1 MEIAP
6 AHKYPRWVI
15 PTEHLT
21 QKVDLPEIVYRDYA
35 VTGNGG
41 LSVLLMDEK
50 APGTV
55 KCWLNGSS
63 VVHKGKRW
71 LAYRIEMKKWFMWSR
86 ICLVELDEKW
96 TPIPG
101 TNKLLPLHTRFGGW
115 GAEDPRLFV
124 FQNKLHIA
132 YGDGFRMLLAELT
145 DSGEIV
151 KSKYVPTNEEVPNF
165 TSFNGREKNW
175 GFFSIKNR
183 LFAQQYCASNIVL
196 EFDPK
201 SWVVINRWAHDWI
214 WRSTH
219 GAELHGGSSPVFHD
233 GKLWRLCHTYK
244 QIPRGSWIGWDGKF
258 LEKTNAAR
266 YSVFMMELEPKPP
279 FYPVS
284 ISREPILW
292 TEFEKF
298 GAVSPTAHA
307 VVFVGSKERDGD
319 GWRIVYG
326 ENDMRIV
333 TQHIPDTALED
344 RVPIHYKDPTLQRF
358 SSIKNYLHFFWLQGE
373 DQLPQVDKDRIEEW
387 RHKNLDW
394 KVKIWDRGSI
404 GDLIGSY
411 PEYAK
416 TWVDL
421 SAALDKFPND
431 RSIVA
436 KVSDFARLILLYH
449 THSHGQE
456 WNVYADTDTVPL
468 RSLTAFLDDD
478 FIYGQFGEKMED
490 PLLNPYERPW
500 DWKRVDFAL
509 SQENRMDKRPA
520 AVTNAVLIGRPGTPV
535 LMDLIKKGIAR
546 RFQPTL
552 KAWGPAM
559 LEENVRNSLN
569 PKDGWRTAIL
579 PYHYL
584 VYNPSQHKNKSA
596 PSWTLCHH
604 LNNYRWKM
612 PGVKGTLTGGLSGPV
627 KKAQIV

>member
-21 QKVDLPEIVYRDYA
+21 QKVELPNIIWRDNFLRL
-35 VTGNGG
+35 GESEPGK
-41 LSVLLMDEK
+41 VL
-50 APGTV
+50 
-55 KCWLNGSS
+55 CWLNGSS
-63 VVHKGKRW
+63 IVHKGKRW
-71 LAYRIEMKKWFMWSR
+71 LAYRIEMKRWFLWSR
-86 ICLVELDEKW
+86 ICLVQLDKEWK
-96 TPIPG
+96 PIPG
-101 TNKLLPLHTRFGGW
+101 TNRLLPLHTRFDQW
-115 GAEDPRLFV
+115 GAEDPRLFILK
-124 FQNKLHIA
+124 NKLHLA
-132 YGDGFRMLLAELT
+132 YGDGYKMLLAQLT
-145 DSGEIV
+145 DSGELV
-151 KSKYVPTNEEVPNF
+151 KSKYIPTNEEF
-165 TSFNGREKNW
+165 TIAPTYAHREKNW
-175 GFFSIKNR
+175 GFFCVKNR
-183 LFAQQYCASNIVL
+183 LFAQQYCSPNTIV
-196 EFDPK
+196 EFNPDTWETINTWTHE
-201 SWVVINRWAHDWI
+201 WV
-214 WRSTH
+214 WRSPH
-219 GAELHGGSSPVFHD
+219 GAELHGGSSPIFHN
-233 GKLWRLCHTYK
+233 GKLWRFCHSHRFISRGEFYNWWENTYHK
-244 QIPRGSWIGWDGKF
+244 DAQAS
-258 LEKTNAAR
+258 R
-266 YSVFMMELEPKPP
+266 YSVFLMELEADPP

-284 ISREPILW
+284 ISREPVLW
-292 TEFEKF
+292 TSFEPKETP
-298 GAVSPTAHA
+298 SPTSAA
-307 VVFVGSKERDGD
+307 VVFTGSMERDRD
-319 GWRIVYG
+319 GWRLTYG
-326 ENDMRIV
+326 ENDCRIV
-333 TQHIPDTALED
+333 TQRIPDSDLED
-344 RVPIHYKDPTLQRF
+344 RVRIHYKDSATRRF

-387 RHKNLDW
+387 RHRNLDW
-394 KVKIWDRGSI
+394 EVKVWDRGSI

-416 TWVDL
+416 TWADL
-421 SAALDKFPND
+421 SAALDKFPSD

-468 RSLTAFLDDD
+468 RSLTAFLDDE

>member
-21 QKVDLPEIVYRDYA
+21 QKVDLPGIVSRDNFLTY
-35 VTGNGG
+35 G
-41 LSVLLMDEK
+41 EK
-50 APGTV
+50 EPGTV
-55 KCWLNGSS
+55 RCWLNGSS

-71 LAYRIEMKKWFMWSR
+71 MAYRIEMKRWFLWSR
-86 ICLVELDEKW
+86 ICLVQLDDKW

-101 TNKLLPLHTRFGGW
+101 TNRLLSLHTRFDGW

-124 FQNKLHIA
+124 FRDKLHMA

-145 DSGEIV
+145 DKGEIK
-151 KSKYVPTNEEVPNF
+151 KSMYVPTEEKLQNPPYIF
-165 TSFNGREKNW
+165 GREKNW
-175 GFFSIKNR
+175 GFFCLNDR
-183 LFAQQYCASNIVL
+183 LFAQQYGAPNTIL
-196 EFDPK
+196 EFHPVTW
-201 SWVVINRWAHDWI
+201 SVINKWTHNWI
-214 WRSTH
+214 WRSPH

-233 GKLWRLCHTYK
+233 GKLWRICHTYK
-244 QIPRGSWIGWDGKF
+244 SIPKGDWLNWDGNVVKN
-258 LEKTNAAR
+258 LLASR
-266 YSVFMMELEPKPP
+266 YSVFMMELEAEPP

-292 TEFEKF
+292 TNFGKF
-298 GAVSPTAHA
+298 DEVSPTPHA

-319 GWRIVYG
+319 GWRLVYG

-344 RVPIHYKDPTLQRF
+344 RVPIHYKDPTLQKF
-358 SSIKNYLHFFWLQGE
+358 STTKNYLHFFWLQGE
-373 DQLPQVDKDRIEEW
+373 DQLPEVDKDRIGEW
-387 RHKNLDW
+387 QYKNLDW
-394 KVKIWDRGSI
+394 KVTVWDRESI
-404 GDLIGSY
+404 GDLIG
-411 PEYAK
+411 EYHEFTK
-416 TWVDL
+416 TWADL

>member
-21 QKVDLPEIVYRDYA
+21 QKVDLPGIVWRDNFLRLGEA
-35 VTGNGG
+35 EPGK
-41 LSVLLMDEK
+41 VL
-50 APGTV
+50 
-55 KCWLNGSS
+55 CWLNGSS
-63 VVHKGKRW
+63 IVHKGKRW
-71 LAYRIEMKKWFMWSR
+71 LAYRIEMKRWFLWSR
-86 ICLVELDEKW
+86 ICLVQLDKEWK
-96 TPIPG
+96 PIPG
-101 TNKLLPLHTRFGGW
+101 TNRLLPLHTRFDGW
-115 GAEDPRLFV
+115 GAEDPRLFILK
-124 FQNKLHIA
+124 NKLHIA
-132 YGDGFRMLLAELT
+132 YGDGYKMLLAQLT
-145 DSGEIV
+145 DSGELV
-151 KSKYVPTNEEVPNF
+151 KSKYVPTNEEF
-165 TSFNGREKNW
+165 TITPTYAHREKNW
-175 GFFSIKNR
+175 GFFYVKNR
-183 LFAQQYCASNIVL
+183 LFAQQYCSPNTII
-196 EFDPK
+196 EFDPNTWETINTWTHE
-201 SWVVINRWAHDWI
+201 WV
-214 WRSTH
+214 WRSPH
-219 GAELHGGSSPVFHD
+219 GAELHGGSSPIFHN
-233 GKLWRLCHTYK
+233 GKLWRFCHSHRF
-244 QIPRGSWIGWDGKF
+244 ISRGEFYNWWENKLHKDAQAS
-258 LEKTNAAR
+258 R
-266 YSVFMMELEPKPP
+266 YSVFLMELEAEPP

-284 ISREPILW
+284 ISREPVLW
-292 TEFEKF
+292 TNFEPKETP
-298 GAVSPTAHA
+298 SPTSAA
-307 VVFVGSKERDGD
+307 VVFTGSMERDGD
-319 GWRIVYG
+319 GWRLTYG
-326 ENDMRIV
+326 ENDCRIV
-333 TQHIPDTALED
+333 TQRIPDSDLED
-344 RVPIHYKDPTLQRF
+344 RIRIHYKDPSVQRF
-358 SSIKNYLHFFWLQGE
+358 STIKNHLHFFWLQGE
-373 DQLPQVDKDRIEEW
+373 DQLPEVDKERIDEW
-387 RHKNLDW
+387 KHKNLDW
-394 KVKIWDRGSI
+394 EVKVWDRGSI
-404 GDLIGSY
+404 ADLVSRY
-411 PEYAK
+411 PEFTK
-416 TWVDL
+416 TWTDL
-421 SAALDKFPND
+421 TAALDKFPND

-478 FIYGQFGEKMED
+478 FIYGQFGEKMVD

-584 VYNPSQHKNKSA
+584 VYNPSQHQNKSA